1 VSLLNFGGMS
11 AKKVL
16 LHLLI
21 YLFIYFFFLGGGG
34 VFSKKKRKRND
45 HLEGV
50 FFQVLF
56 RVFVPLAS
64 KQPRLKTW
72 GGFSY

>member
-1 VSLLNFGGMS
+1 
-11 AKKVL
+11 
-16 LHLLI
+16 
-21 YLFIYFFFLGGGG
+21 
-34 VFSKKKRKRND
+34 
-45 HLEGV
+45 LEGV